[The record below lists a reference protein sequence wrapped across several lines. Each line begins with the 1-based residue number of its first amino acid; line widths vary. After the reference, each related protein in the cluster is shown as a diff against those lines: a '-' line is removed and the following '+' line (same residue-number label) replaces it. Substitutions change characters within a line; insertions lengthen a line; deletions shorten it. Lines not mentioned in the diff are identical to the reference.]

1 MLIDNINFLRKNYR
15 SVREYFRQNESN
27 LQKEPVQV
35 VNAKSG
41 SPTLQVESNGK
52 FYYLHSKY
60 NPEQEAEQ
68 IVGKYEDDVSQ
79 YDHVFFY
86 GLGLGYHVEAF
97 LEKHP
102 DIDFTLYEPVP
113 ANFYHY
119 MCYKKIDDLP
129 LRRLKNL
136 FVETSVG
143 ERLNFLNQFAGQLN
157 GNVLLVVLPSYERLY
172 PELYKGFINDFKE
185 HVRNQ
190 RSALHTDLAFEKRWT
205 FNSVM
210 NFPEVLKTPNILH
223 DVDKDIFKDKPA
235 IIVSAG
241 PSLNEELE
249 NLRYIKENGLA
260 YIFAVGSANK
270 TLIKNNIYPDAVCTY
285 DPQGRNVKVYE
296 EIISQGIDSI
306 PMIFGS
312 SVGFETVERYPGPK
326 LHMITSQDTVA
337 AYILQEAMQNK
348 LEIVNDA
355 PSIAV
360 VTFQMLAKLHAN
372 PIIFVGQNLAYKGD
386 YFYSKGIEYDTR
398 KNTIDE
404 KEKQNALIVKDVNGK
419 EIRTNETFN
428 SMRINLESYIAI
440 YKDIEVINTTSG
452 GAHIHG
458 SKYIPLSEVIKD
470 RLKEPIVNNEWY
482 KIATNQYN
490 LAQVNAKLEELDY
503 SFKDYQKLLKSL
515 VSLLK
520 DIDEK
525 SKVVNPIEL
534 ERYFQDYDHEF
545 KAFSNNLFFKTF
557 IRPMVRVAMDI
568 TNKKVQAVRFD
579 RDKQYKAQVIVNAF
593 GKLINQCFQD
603 TNNIFVVYQQMRH
616 RVQQL
621 LEKTRFRMVDI

>member
-1 MLIDNINFLRKNYR
+1 MLIDNINLLRKNYR

-97 LEKHP
+97 LGKHP

-119 MCYKKIDDLP
+119 MCHKKLDDLP

-143 ERLNFLNQFAGQLN
+143 ERLNFLNRFAGQLN
-157 GNVLLVVLPSYERLY
+157 GNILLVVLPSYERLY

-185 HVRNQ
+185 HVRSQ

-260 YIFAVGSANK
+260 YIFSVGSAINA
-270 TLIKNNIYPDAVCTY
+270 LLKNGIFPHATFSY
-285 DPQGRNVKVYE
+285 DPSEKNQYIFE
-296 EIISQGIDSI
+296 EIPEEMTRQI
-306 PMIFGS
+306 PLVFGS
-312 SVGFETVERYPGPK
+312 SVGFETLQKYKGIK
-326 LHMITSQDTVA
+326 LHMLTTQDSVSS
-337 AYILQEAMQNK
+337 YY
-348 LEIVNDA
+348 LEKSTQYLKVNDA
-355 PSIAV
+355 SSIAV
-360 VTFQMLAKLHAN
+360 ITLQVLFLLGFN
-372 PIIFVGQNLAYKGD
+372 PIILVGQNLAYKSGENYAD
-386 YFYSKGIEYDTR
+386 GSKTGKLSYQATKIDKTEITVESTDGKQVYTNELFIQMR
-398 KNTIDE
+398 KQMEMYILHNKNT
-404 KEKQNALIVKDVNGK
+404 K
-419 EIRTNETFN
+419 
-428 SMRINLESYIAI
+428 
-440 YKDIEVINTTSG
+440 VINTTVG
-452 GAHIHG
+452 GAKIEG
-458 SKYIPLSEVIKD
+458 TQFRPLSNVIAEI
-470 RLKEPIVNNEWY
+470 LKTPVVQNGWFKTTNHYDINVVRQRQSEMAQALNNFQT
-482 KIATNQYN
+482 ACH
-490 LAQVNAKLEELDY
+490 KLMAILN
-503 SFKDYQKLLKSL
+503 
-515 VSLLK
+515 
-520 DIDEK
+520 DIEACAMSGRD
-525 SKVVNPIEL
+525 SEL
-534 ERYFQDYDHEF
+534 ERLFAKLDDSFKKLHENPYFRV
-545 KAFSNNLFFKTF
+545 F
-557 IRPMVRVAMDI
+557 IKPMGRVQLELQLKSVQRYRFHKNI
-568 TNKKVQAVRFD
+568 SEKGLKVVQAYRNF
-579 RDKQYKAQVIVNAF
+579 
-593 GKLINQCFQD
+593 
-603 TNNIFVVYQQMRH
+603 
-616 RVQQL
+616 L
-621 LEKTRFRMVDI
+621 LECNRNHSLIYPAYCELKKKINGID